1 MLTRDGL
8 KRGKMQKNFLSF
20 EQGDIVIATLLFA
33 EQIGA
38 KRRPALVISNTEFN
52 KKSDDLIL
60 LKITSQAKKT
70 QYDVQITQ
78 KDLEKGELR
87 TESQIMVD
95 NPVTTYKQLIECKIG
110 KASGQKLKEVKQKI
124 KELYEL

>member
-1 MLTRDGL
+1 
-8 KRGKMQKNFLSF
+8 MQKNSSSF

-38 KRRPALVISNTEFN
+38 KRRPALVISNAEFN
-52 KKSDDLIL
+52 KKSDGLIL

-78 KDLEKGELR
+78 KDLEKGELK

-95 NPVTTYKQLIECKIG
+95 NPVTTYKQLIEQNIG
-110 KASGQKLKEVKQKI
+110 KITSQKIREVKQKI